1 MTVVRTKRR
10 AMRMGTGSRRN
21 HATSPKSLYA
31 RPMALRELYSDA
43 GTIIRRRH
51 QEAAAAADE
60 KHSR

>member
-10 AMRMGTGSRRN
+10 AMRAGVGSRRN

-43 GTIIRRRH
+43 GTIIRRGQ